1 MHLLETSYTYKAV
14 LEKKKE
20 LIHADTQKSDN

>member
-1 MHLLETSYTYKAV
+1 MHLLGTSYTYKPV
-14 LEKKKE
+14 WEKKKE